1 MAHDEFTSKWRNFAA
16 WSAEGAV
23 LYVVTVWGV
32 SALTGRNIMDA
43 ALQSPW
49 RGAMLGLTLLASMA
63 MLGFTSWKRPV
74 TLRNLRNFLIRDVA
88 AIIACL
94 LLVWGF
100 TVLGGF
106 GALDQMSASEW
117 IAMAAGSALVAFASL
132 GALAVA
138 SAGARIGLLDEEAA
152 DDLRERS
159 RLILCS
165 LAWTAACGLLLIA
178 LSLAGPGGVL
188 PPLVSLAGALAL
200 IAVMVALGVA
210 TWRLSDE
217 LARTLTSEAGHVAFY
232 LIVILGGAW
241 AMLAHLGIAA
251 APAPLDWLTLFTVLM
266 FAGSI
271 LAVARRKLLTR

>member
-1 MAHDEFTSKWRNFAA
+1 M
-16 WSAEGAV
+16 
-23 LYVVTVWGV
+23 
-32 SALTGRNIMDA
+32 
-43 ALQSPW
+43 
-49 RGAMLGLTLLASMA
+49 
-63 MLGFTSWKRPV
+63 
-74 TLRNLRNFLIRDVA
+74 
-88 AIIACL
+88 
-94 LLVWGF
+94 
-100 TVLGGF
+100 
-106 GALDQMSASEW
+106 
-117 IAMAAGSALVAFASL
+117 
-132 GALAVA
+132 
-138 SAGARIGLLDEEAA
+138 
-152 DDLRERS
+152 
-159 RLILCS
+159 
-165 LAWTAACGLLLIA
+165 ACGLLLVA